1 MHHTDDA
8 LAVPGQDE
16 HRLDTQTDFS
26 LTPAQLEEAVSNH
39 VFEILA
45 LLGYDTS
52 DQHFARTPWRAA
64 KVLLEFASRPLTND
78 AVADLLEVSFS
89 DAYDSLVQVGPISVR
104 SMCAHHMLPVYGH
117 AWVGYLPDERVCG
130 LSKLARVTEYF
141 AQQFTVQERVTD
153 LIADAL
159 AHHLKP
165 KGVMVVIKAV
175 HGCMAHR
182 GVREPQALTA
192 TSSVRGVFRNEADA
206 RAEFLSLMQPPQH

>member
-8 LAVPGQDE
+8 FDLPGQYE
-16 HRLDTQTDFS
+16 HLRA
-26 LTPAQLEEAVSNH
+26 PVGAANEEAFLREAVAN
-39 VFEILA
+39 ILD
-45 LLGYDTS
+45 LLGYDRQ
-52 DQHFARTPWRAA
+52 DQHFKRTPERAA
-64 KVLLEFASRPLTND
+64 KVLLEFMHREMSVE
-78 AVADLLEVSFS
+78 AVGNLLEVSFS
-89 DAYDSLVQVGPISVR
+89 DTYDSLVQVGPISVK

-117 AWVGYLPDERVCG
+117 AWVGYLPDQRVCG
-130 LSKLARVTEYF
+130 LSKLARVTEYY
-141 AQQFTVQERVTD
+141 ARQFTVQERVTD

-159 AHHLKP
+159 EHHLQP

-182 GVREPQALTA
+182 GVQEPQAITS